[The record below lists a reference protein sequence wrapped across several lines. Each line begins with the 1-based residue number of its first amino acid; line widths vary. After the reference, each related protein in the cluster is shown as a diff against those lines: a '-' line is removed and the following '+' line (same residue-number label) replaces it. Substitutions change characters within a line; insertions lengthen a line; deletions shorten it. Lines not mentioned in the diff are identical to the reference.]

1 MTNIKIKDGPKGL
14 KSAAYHFGGYL
25 DVRSKDG
32 YRRYQFRAAVKSL
45 EKLYEEKG
53 QVTFRLALTDGLS
66 FTAVTNSTAFSHMAG
81 DQKLGLQPGD
91 FPIIPGA
98 KPPSSFDGDTV
109 KGGIVILMLVWIVW
123 ALFSGGDNTPAPAQ
137 PEQVKEDV
145 AKAVAITYCKD
156 RVKNSL
162 RSPSTAD
169 FPFFSDAVYDGNR
182 RATLASYV
190 DAQNGF
196 GATVRTNFVCVV
208 EYSGNGSPSSF
219 TNWKVVDFAVL
230 Q

>member
-1 MTNIKIKDGPKGL
+1 MTNIKIKDGPTGL
-14 KSAAYHFGGYL
+14 KKAIYHFGGYL
-25 DVRSKDG
+25 EIWAKDG
-32 YRRYQFRAAVKSL
+32 YRRYQFRAAVK
-45 EKLYEEKG
+45 EFDRLYEEKG
-53 QVTFRLALTDGLS
+53 QVTFRLSLVDGLA
-66 FTAVTNSTAFSHMAG
+66 FTASANTAVFSQMNG
-81 DQKLGLQPGD
+81 EKKIGPQPGD
-91 FPIIPGA
+91 FPVIPGA
-98 KPPSSFDGDTV
+98 KPSTADEA
-109 KGGIVILMLVWIVW
+109 KGGVVLLCIIIGLLFWI
-123 ALFSGGDNTPAPAQ
+123 FSGDDVPSPPPQ
-137 PEQVKEDV
+137 PERLTENTAQAM
-145 AKAVAITYCKD
+145 AKTLCED
-156 RVKNSL
+156 RVEKSL

-169 FPFFSDAVYDGNR
+169 FPFFDQAVYDGNR